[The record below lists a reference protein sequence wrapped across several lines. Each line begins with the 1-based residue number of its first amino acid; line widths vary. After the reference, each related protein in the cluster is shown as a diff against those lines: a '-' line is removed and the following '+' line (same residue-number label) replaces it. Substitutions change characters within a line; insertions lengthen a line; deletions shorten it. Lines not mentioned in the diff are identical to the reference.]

1 MSVTVNLVKGQTVNL
16 SKETNG
22 SQKFQLRAGW
32 DTSLSG
38 TAVDIDIMSAE
49 INTSDVGVDF
59 IYFGNMKSKDGAIKL
74 SGDNRTGEG
83 SGWDETILLD
93 GGNLSSEVKR
103 IPCIVSIYDAI
114 GRGQNFGL
122 VRNLKVQIFD
132 ETNNV
137 AIADYEP
144 ELEFG
149 TDTAVVLGEFVVS
162 NGNIYFK
169 PLGKGYSTIQ
179 DILKEYKINY

>member
-1 MSVTVNLVKGQTVNL
+1 M
-16 SKETNG
+16 
-22 SQKFQLRAGW
+22 
-32 DTSLSG
+32 
-38 TAVDIDIMSAE
+38 
-49 INTSDVGVDF
+49 
-59 IYFGNMKSKDGAIKL
+59 
-74 SGDNRTGEG
+74 
-83 SGWDETILLD
+83 
-93 GGNLSSEVKR
+93 
-103 IPCIVSIYDAI
+103 
-114 GRGQNFGL
+114 
-122 VRNLKVQIFD
+122 
-132 ETNNV
+132 

>member
-83 SGWDETILLD
+83 SGWDETIFLD

-149 TDTAVVLGEFVVS
+149 TDTAVVLGEFIVS
-162 NGNIYFK
+162 NGSIYFK

-179 DILKEYKINY
+179 DVLKEYKINY

>member
-83 SGWDETILLD
+83 SGWDETIFLD
-93 GGNLSSEVKR
+93 GGNFYLQR
-103 IPCIVSIYDAI
+103 
-114 GRGQNFGL
+114 
-122 VRNLKVQIFD
+122 
-132 ETNNV
+132 
-137 AIADYEP
+137 
-144 ELEFG
+144 
-149 TDTAVVLGEFVVS
+149 
-162 NGNIYFK
+162 
-169 PLGKGYSTIQ
+169 
-179 DILKEYKINY
+179 LKEFHV